1 MSTTIYTY
9 LVFEFFLKLY
19 VWGSGRER
27 QNVKSFNPPVANRYL
42 DVAYRQLLTPRILS
56 QINTW
61 MSHTDKHDLAS
72 APIMFTSTKEKG
84 IMKILT
90 IICTFILILVAV
102 MAFVISAQVG
112 IFYLTGFSFLCLVGL
127 TYSLNSLLLS

>member
-1 MSTTIYTY
+1 
-9 LVFEFFLKLY
+9 
-19 VWGSGRER
+19 
-27 QNVKSFNPPVANRYL
+27 
-42 DVAYRQLLTPRILS
+42 
-56 QINTW
+56 
-61 MSHTDKHDLAS
+61 
-72 APIMFTSTKEKG
+72 
-84 IMKILT
+84 MKILT